1 MNTSEISQTKVGE
14 VVSLNFNTAGVF
26 QKYGIDFCCGGG
38 VTVEKACQKHG
49 LNVDKV
55 TSELTNLLSESVS
68 SGESYSDWSISFLID
83 YIVNTH
89 HSYVRRKTE
98 ELAFYTSRVAE
109 VHGQSHP
116 ENIQIHNLFEAISK
130 EMQSHMASEEVVVF
144 PLLKKIERFAA
155 NGEIIPEEI
164 KVAFHKQIEDMEN
177 EHEAAGDLMKQISV
191 LSNGFTTPVDA
202 CTKYRILYQNLDAF
216 EKDLHKH
223 VHLENNVL
231 FKKAAAL
238 VA

>member
-1 MNTSEISQTKVGE
+1 MITSEINQAKVGE

-68 SGESYSDWSISFLID
+68 SDESYSDWSISFLID

-98 ELAFYTSRVAE
+98 ELGFYTSRVAE

-116 ENIQIHNLFEAISK
+116 ENIQIHSLFEAISK
-130 EMQSHMASEEVVVF
+130 EMQSHMASEEEVVF

-155 NGEIIPEEI
+155 NGEVIPEEI
-164 KVAFHKQIEDMEN
+164 KAAFHNQIGEMEN
-177 EHEAAGDLMKQISV
+177 EHEAAGDLMKQIRV

-202 CTKYRILYQNLDAF
+202 CTKYRILYQNLDVF